1 LLGLR
6 PIESAHTSSNI
17 VEHSMVVD
25 DYGIS
30 GKIFAITLDNAS
42 SNKINMSLLQPMFT
56 GYLAFGSTEQF
67 DLDDGED
74 LRSIFCIKDVHAT
87 LLILLLSLV

>member
-74 LRSIFCIKDVHAT
+74 FRSTFCIKDMCMPHY
-87 LLILLLSLV
+87 